1 MIIFMIILIGK
12 YKLFLVLFVILFISL
27 SIEYKKFEELVYEE
41 IYETNVAVL
50 NIYDKKDYIIL
61 KLKAKDFTFFTSIN
75 KDIKIE
81 KFDLLNIAFISK
93 KVSFFDYLKGFYAK
107 TIYFDKLKR
116 QRNFKDNLIE
126 KINLNHQDKMIQE
139 LFQALFLA
147 IPISSELR
155 DICTNYGISHL
166 VALSGFHLA
175 VLSFIIYW
183 ILYLPYNFFHK
194 KYFPFR
200 NRKYDL
206 LLISM
211 VILFSYLVFVDFVPS
226 LLRAFV
232 MLVLALFL
240 LRSNIKI
247 LSYKTLLYTFL
258 LVITFIP
265 SFIFSLG
272 FWFSIIA
279 VFYIFLYL
287 QYFKN
292 MNKYFSF
299 LFFNFWIFLV
309 FNPIVHYFFTQT
321 SYEQLLSP
329 FITMVFSLFYP
340 FEIFLHLFDISI
352 YFDDFI
358 ESFLNHNIDV
368 FEVKT
373 SIYFLVIYSSI
384 SFLSIYKK
392 SFFISLNILMIF
404 FNLYL
409 YLIA

>member
-116 QRNFKDNLIE
+116 KRNFKDTLIE

>member
-81 KFDLLNIAFISK
+81 KFDLLNIVFVSK

-116 QRNFKDNLIE
+116 KRNFKDTLIE

>member
-1 MIIFMIILIGK
+1 MIILIGK

-81 KFDLLNIAFISK
+81 KFDLLNIVFVSK

-116 QRNFKDNLIE
+116 KRNFKDTLIE

>member
-1 MIIFMIILIGK
+1 MIILIGK
-12 YKLFLVLFVILFISL
+12 YKLFLVFFVILFISL

-81 KFDLLNIAFISK
+81 KVDLLNIVFVSK

>member
-1 MIIFMIILIGK
+1 MIILIGK
-12 YKLFLVLFVILFISL
+12 YKLFLVFFVILFISL

-358 ESFLNHNIDV
+358 ESFLNYNIDA

>member
-12 YKLFLVLFVILFISL
+12 YKLFLVFFVILFISL

>member
-1 MIIFMIILIGK
+1 MIILIGK
-12 YKLFLVLFVILFISL
+12 YKLFLVFFVILFISL

>member
-1 MIIFMIILIGK
+1 MIIFMIILIEK
-12 YKLFLVLFVILFISL
+12 YKLFLVFFVILFISL

>member
-1 MIIFMIILIGK
+1 MIILIGK

-116 QRNFKDNLIE
+116 KRNFKDTLIE

>member
-1 MIIFMIILIGK
+1 MIILIGK
-12 YKLFLVLFVILFISL
+12 YKLFLVFFVILFISL

-116 QRNFKDNLIE
+116 KRNFKDTLIE

>member
-116 QRNFKDNLIE
+116 KRNFKDTLIE

-358 ESFLNHNIDV
+358 ESFLNHKIDV

>member
-12 YKLFLVLFVILFISL
+12 YKLFLVFFVILFISL

-116 QRNFKDNLIE
+116 KRNFKDTLIE

>member
-12 YKLFLVLFVILFISL
+12 YKLFLVFFVILFISL

-81 KFDLLNIAFISK
+81 KFDLLNIVFVSK

-116 QRNFKDNLIE
+116 KRNFKDTLIE

-183 ILYLPYNFFHK
+183 ILYFPYNFFHK

-358 ESFLNHNIDV
+358 ESFLNHKIDV

>member
-1 MIIFMIILIGK
+1 MIILIGK